1 MFQAMFARR
10 AVVLALVVCGLALTL
25 AGPLRVYLTQQHEMA
40 QLAAQEKQ
48 KQTAIDSLR
57 YQRARRD
64 SNANEV
70 IEARGMGYV
79 FPGETPV
86 QVMLPS
92 HGEQQSAPS
101 APERQK
107 EGPWYGQVW
116 NSIAVPAAP

>member
-1 MFQAMFARR
+1 MFARR

-40 QLAAQEKQ
+40 QLASQERQ
-48 KQTAIDSLR
+48 KQAAIDTLR

-64 SNANEV
+64 SNANE
-70 IEARGMGYV
+70 IIQARGMGYV

-92 HGEQQSAPS
+92 HGEQQSVPA
-101 APERQK
+101 AAERKK

-116 NSIAVPAAP
+116 SSITVPSS

>member
-10 AVVLALVVCGLALTL
+10 AVVLALVICGLALTL

-40 QLAAQEKQ
+40 QLAAQEQQ
-48 KQTAIDSLR
+48 KQSSINSLR

-64 SNANEV
+64 SNANE
-70 IEARGMGYV
+70 IIQARGMGYV

-92 HGEQQSAPS
+92 RGEQQSAPS
-101 APERQK
+101 APERKK

-116 NSIAVPAAP
+116 NSIAVPAS

>member
-40 QLAAQEKQ
+40 QLASQERQ
-48 KQTAIDSLR
+48 KQAAIDTLR

-64 SNANEV
+64 SNANE
-70 IEARGMGYV
+70 IIQARGMGYV

-92 HGEQQSAPS
+92 RGEQQSAP
-101 APERQK
+101 AAAERKK

-116 NSIAVPAAP
+116 SSITVPSS